1 MSKIYKTAIGKVSY
15 PKTLFNPKRNEY
27 SGKEEYSVDLI
38 FPKSKDPAKDPL
50 NVVRNAIEEAI
61 KAQWPTKRPPML
73 HIPIKDGDGLKPKA
87 GTPYDEVYHGSYF
100 ITLKNTRRP
109 QLVDAKLQRIED
121 EADIYGGCYG
131 RASFT
136 VYTYEKK
143 GNKGVSLSLVNF
155 QKTSDGE
162 AISGTRSFAED
173 DFEVLSDESDN
184 PANYNSMLS

>member
-15 PKTLFNPKRNEY
+15 PNLFRPKRNEIN
-27 SGKEEYSVDLI
+27 GKEEYSVDLI

-61 KAQWPTKRPPML
+61 KKEWPTKRPPML
-73 HIPIKDGDGLKPKA
+73 NIPIKNGDGTKPKA
-87 GTPYDEVYHGSYF
+87 GTPYGEEYHNSYF
-100 ITLKNTRRP
+100 ITLRNQRRP
-109 QLVDAKLQRIED
+109 QIVDAKVQRIED
-121 EADIYGGCYG
+121 EADVYGGCYG
-131 RASFT
+131 KASFT
-136 VYTYEKK
+136 VKAYDTK
-143 GNKGVSLSLVNF
+143 GNRGVSIYLVNF

-162 AISGTRSFAED
+162 AFSGTRSVPED